1 MSGLDLGHGDLSTWC
16 VSLESVGSL
25 QPLQIADLRQRAM
38 AESRG
43 VFWSCKASWEAGG
56 GERLGVHHA
65 ITCTMV
71 RYTGGTMNIS
81 RQFEYLGKC

>member
-1 MSGLDLGHGDLSTWC
+1 MSGVGCRVSGLDLGHGDLSICC
-16 VSLESVGSL
+16 VSLQSVGSL

-43 VFWSCKASWEAGG
+43 VFWSCKASWEAGR

-65 ITCTMV
+65 LTWTMV
-71 RYTGGTMNIS
+71 RNTGGTMNIS
-81 RQFEYLGKC
+81 